1 LKIAMLKIP
10 PALKE
15 AGLKGKMLLQ
25 VHDELVLEVPE
36 KELKK
41 TARLV
46 QETMENAY
54 PISIPLS
61 TEARYGK
68 NWGDMTEI

>member
-1 LKIAMLKIP
+1 MKIAMLNIP

-25 VHDELVLEVPE
+25 VHDEIVLEVPE

-46 QETMENAY
+46 QESWQM
-54 PISIPLS
+54 PIP
-61 TEARYGK
+61 
-68 NWGDMTEI
+68 

>member
-1 LKIAMLKIP
+1 MLRIP

-25 VHDELVLEVPE
+25 VHDELVIECPE

-41 TARLV
+41 TARIV
-46 QETMENAY
+46 QDVMANAF
-54 PISIPLS
+54 PLDIPLL

-68 NWGDMTEI
+68 NWGDMQAIDS